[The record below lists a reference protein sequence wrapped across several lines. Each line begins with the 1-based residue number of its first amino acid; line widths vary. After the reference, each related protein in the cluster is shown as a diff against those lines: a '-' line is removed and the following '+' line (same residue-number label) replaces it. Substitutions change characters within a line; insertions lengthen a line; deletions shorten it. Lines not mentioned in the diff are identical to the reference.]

1 MGSELGFGRW
11 PVGVVFKWVG
21 MTKGLANL
29 SSANPAL
36 WAMPGLNWRP
46 LPCQGSALPLRQPP
60 EVETGFEPVY
70 TDLQSVASPLGHST
84 RLGTLLPSREMGES
98 SLRADDGIRT
108 RDPHLGKVMLYQ
120 LSHVRMLASGPLRSF
135 RTLSF
140 LLGDEKVL

>member
-1 MGSELGFGRW
+1 
-11 PVGVVFKWVG
+11 
-21 MTKGLANL
+21 
-29 SSANPAL
+29 
-36 WAMPGLNWRP
+36 MPGLNWRP

-84 RLGTLLPSREMGES
+84 GSVDRSKDL
-98 SLRADDGIRT
+98 LRADDGTRT